1 MCERFSKMR
10 RRNVS
15 TRRITGL
22 FLTAAV
28 FTSTFSSIEGASS
41 ETVYKIGIG
50 EIGVTDFFTV
60 GTRAFK
66 YTERGYNSYYGANIY
81 IIPCV
86 REEDSDCIESLSYR
100 VSNSQE
106 WKKAE
111 LDASWKIPETGVP
124 LIGSDKGS
132 SERFVITNRV
142 ATPAD
147 PENNYPAG
155 GSTSIWKV
163 SQTGHNSNFRLF
175 LNFNLNGI
183 NPDPKS
189 EKIVWKQ
196 FTTQVLPISQ
206 GLNTSDGVP
215 GGIAD
220 KSFGNISG
228 IKIKV
233 RVKILKQI
241 LNGWVHSRTTNPEIS
256 YGVDSGSREF
266 VNFSGAPLS
275 VPTAEAV
282 MSTAQYLSVWETPY
296 MKAKLS
302 NNPFLADPR
311 NLGTFWP
318 STSGIEDG
326 ELKMWNAYEPYFSKT
341 ASSISSLWKIT
352 GEGNLNLQKFN
363 SSECVSGGKIDGI
376 LATNATQYSPTPPTF
391 IESSQEL
398 SYQLAAPHFKEANEE
413 FKGTY
418 SLVIS
423 EKLARCIW
431 GNSLTNASAKVSI
444 LSADGKTSVTT
455 QTLKSSLGFYYFN
468 ISGFGFSAPT
478 IRVKLAQNSG
488 SASPI
493 LPEGKVP
500 TATKSTI
507 ICLKGK
513 TTKKVT
519 AVKPKCPTG
528 YKKK

>member
-1 MCERFSKMR
+1 MR

-15 TRRITGL
+15 TRGITGL
-22 FLTAAV
+22 FLSVAV
-28 FTSTFSSIEGASS
+28 FTSTFSSLEVASS
-41 ETVYKIGIG
+41 EQIYRTRIG
-50 EIGVTDFFTV
+50 EIGQTNYFSV
-60 GTRAFK
+60 GWKAFK
-66 YTERGYNSYYGANIY
+66 YTERGYNSYYPANIF
-81 IIPCV
+81 IIPCA

-100 VSNSQE
+100 VINSQE

-111 LDASWKIPETGVP
+111 LDESWKIPENGAP
-124 LIGSDKGS
+124 LYGYDKGS
-132 SERFVITNRV
+132 SEKHVTKNRI

-155 GSTSIWKV
+155 GATSIWKV

-175 LNFNLNGI
+175 LNFNLIGTNL
-183 NPDPKS
+183 DSKS
-189 EKIVWKQ
+189 EKITWKQ
-196 FTTQVLPISQ
+196 FTTQVLPINKNDWLDYE
-206 GLNTSDGVP
+206 GFP
-215 GGIAD
+215 GGMAD
-220 KSFGNISG
+220 NSFGNISG

-256 YGVDSGSREF
+256 YGVDSGSREI
-266 VNFSGAPLS
+266 VDFSGAPLV

-282 MSTAQYLSVWETPY
+282 MDAKQYLSVWDHPY
-296 MKAKLS
+296 MKAKLNGAPAS
-302 NNPFLADPR
+302 LPDASG
-311 NLGTFWP
+311 LGGYGMWP
-318 STSGIEDG
+318 SSSGIENG
-326 ELKMWNAYEPYFSKT
+326 ELRLWEAYEPYFSKT
-341 ASSISSLWKIT
+341 ASSASSLWKIT

-391 IESSQEL
+391 IESTQEL
-398 SYQLAAPHFKEANEE
+398 SYQLAAPHFIEANKE

-455 QTLKSSLGFYYFN
+455 QTLKASLGFYYFN

-488 SASPI
+488 AASPI
-493 LPEGKVP
+493 LSAGKAP
-500 TATKSTI
+500 TAMKSTI
-507 ICLKGK
+507 TCLKGK

-528 YKKK
+528 YTKK